1 MNKLSSSK
9 SVIIVVPATNQ
20 QGTFLYVAN
29 LDNLI
34 SGFSVEATGVLA
46 PVPGSPFNNGFPGGF
61 GLISLTTFPPTY
73 PNRFYLHSA
82 AITTN
87 LQ

>member
-34 SGFSVEATGVLA
+34 SGFSVEAC
-46 PVPGSPFNNGFPGGF
+46 S
-61 GLISLTTFPPTY
+61 
-73 PNRFYLHSA
+73 
-82 AITTN
+82 
-87 LQ
+87 